1 MLERGGPFKL
11 VMWLTLIVDSRM
23 DCKQQEQEETNQM
36 GKRGTR
42 RNAGS
47 VEARLAVRKRESS
60 EHNSKAALLFM
71 GDTSPGT
78 LHFHFQR

>member
-1 MLERGGPFKL
+1 
-11 VMWLTLIVDSRM
+11 
-23 DCKQQEQEETNQM
+23 M

-42 RNAGS
+42 ETPGS

-60 EHNSKAALLFM
+60 EHNSKAALIFM

-78 LHFHFQR
+78 LHLRFSTLIKLLHAVL